1 MTREPLRTGRPGASA
16 VADGGRDG
24 ARNLGRERHRILR
37 ELRRELERHP
47 AVEHAIGAPDGRFRE
62 LHAELDPTQRFPPSS
77 AVEHAALRI
86 AWWPAPDDP
95 EFAFHYSDST
105 GFDCGWHREPNPHV
119 DGKTHYQE
127 RDSATD
133 DYEYEPVT
141 FDATTP
147 TRLLW
152 SVLDRLT
159 NRV

>member
-1 MTREPLRTGRPGASA
+1 MTDEPQPRGPA
-16 VADGGRDG
+16 VTDGGRDG
-24 ARNLGRERHRILR
+24 AHDLGRERHRVLR

-47 AVEHAIGAPDGRFRE
+47 AVQHASGTPDGKFRE
-62 LHAELDPTQRFPPSS
+62 LHAELDP
-77 AVEHAALRI
+77 ALLDGERATLRV

-127 RDSATD
+127 RDAPTE

-141 FDATTP
+141 FTGEAP
-147 TRLLW
+147 TRILW
-152 SVLDRLT
+152 SVLDRLAD
-159 NRV
+159 RV